1 MPRVADELGAQ
12 GGHRR
17 RLGDLV
23 RSGPPDRCRDPVP
36 RVADE
41 LGAQGG
47 QRRRVGDLVIA
58 VGPGLV
64 SGSGASGRR

>member
-1 MPRVADELGAQ
+1 M
-12 GGHRR
+12 
-17 RLGDLV
+17 

-47 QRRRVGDLVIA
+47 QRRRVGDLVRGGPRAGVGIWCLGSPMSSAPRVATGGGWVIWCA
-58 VGPGLV
+58 VG
-64 SGSGASGRR
+64 